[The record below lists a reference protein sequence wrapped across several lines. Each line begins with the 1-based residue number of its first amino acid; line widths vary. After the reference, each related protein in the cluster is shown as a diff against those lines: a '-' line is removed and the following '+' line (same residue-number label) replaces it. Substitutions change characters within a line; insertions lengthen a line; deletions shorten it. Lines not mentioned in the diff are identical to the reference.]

1 MMGFKD
7 LWFNQHI
14 RESHFQEVIDN
25 LLNLTYFIFVGAIIP
40 WSDYGTVPEL
50 AVWRLV
56 LLAIW
61 VLVLRRAPI
70 VMGLYPWIPA
80 LKNPKEAFFA
90 GWFGPIGAGAVF
102 YARFA
107 TVVVNY
113 TNTPIFPIVMFIVL
127 SSVFVHGAS
136 IAFFNLS
143 LQRTSTYQTWAAGEL
158 IRSATL
164 SDRITSFFSG
174 FYTPADRPSPFDNGA
189 RPEISIIK
197 LPDVKMPEPPSP
209 TTTDGNDS
217 NAGTNT
223 DSMATAGGENGGS
236 PKTGPNSRSGLN
248 DMAAGGNA
256 WDGKAITFV
265 ESSRETLLQESSGF
279 LTSQDSNI
287 NDTYN
292 QQQQQQGGPTFPG
305 IRVPDISRN
314 SVYGSAVGGDDYIE
328 VMPESI
334 LVGSV
339 TNAARLQQQQEQG
352 QQDEQ
357 DKNSAS
363 TPIKQD

>member
-1 MMGFKD
+1 
-7 LWFNQHI
+7 
-14 RESHFQEVIDN
+14 

-61 VLVLRRAPI
+61 VLALRRAPI

-223 DSMATAGGENGGS
+223 DSMATAGGENGDS
-236 PKTGPNSRSGLN
+236 PTPRTNSRLGLN
-248 DMAAGGNA
+248 NIAAGGNA
-256 WDGKAITFV
+256 WDGKSITFV

-287 NDTYN
+287 NYPYN
-292 QQQQQQGGPTFPG
+292 QQQQPQQGDSTFPG
-305 IRVPDISRN
+305 VRRPASARN
-314 SVYGSAVGGDDYIE
+314 SVYGSVVGGADYIE

-339 TNAARLQQQQEQG
+339 TNAVRVQQQQFFLQQQQQQQQQQEQA
-352 QQDEQ
+352 QLDEQ
-357 DKNSAS
+357 QQS
-363 TPIKQD
+363 TDVPTKQD